1 MPPLNLGYVLHLT
14 TVKITLCKSLQ
25 KGSSQYNQHI
35 HAINLVLL
43 MKDKGCPAGC
53 VLNCARHH
61 TPPCRITKRCDTQH
75 WACVNIGNGMLY
87 NCERC
92 SQCPLNEGNASCW
105 CQKKIR
111 GNRTGSVNSSRDKT
125 VSFLPRKPVACRTCV
140 VEIRKRLHGIWRESL
155 PPHPHISKQLRL
167 ILRTGCVSPFKPE
180 SLDSA
185 SHARKNTQVS
195 REEKP
200 VELESKQA
208 SNSAQFSP
216 KRLVSKRRSDLLG
229 DGVY

>member
-1 MPPLNLGYVLHLT
+1 MCPELCTSPHT
-14 TVKITLCKSLQ
+14 T
-25 KGSSQYNQHI
+25 
-35 HAINLVLL
+35 
-43 MKDKGCPAGC
+43 
-53 VLNCARHH
+53 
-61 TPPCRITKRCDTQH
+61 PCRITECCDTQH

-87 NCERC
+87 NCKRC
-92 SQCPLNEGNASCW
+92 SQCPLNEGNARCW

-111 GNRTGSVNSSRDKT
+111 GNQTGSVNSSQDKT

-155 PPHPHISKQLRL
+155 PPHPHISKLL
-167 ILRTGCVSPFKPE
+167 HLNLHMGCVSPFKPE

-185 SHARKNTQVS
+185 SHARKNIPVS

-200 VELESKQA
+200 VEVESKQA

-216 KRLVSKRRSDLLG
+216 KRLVGKRQSDLLG